1 MNKERGGGVSG
12 GRGGGGGWGRH
23 VRSLRL
29 QRDAI
34 VYIDSVIV
42 RELFVLT
49 GEEDSQWSITTD
61 SVPRS
66 LDSDEDAA

>member
-1 MNKERGGGVSG
+1 MEDVGERK
-12 GRGGGGGWGRH
+12 GWGRH
-23 VRSLRL
+23 GRSLWL

-61 SVPRS
+61 PVPRS
-66 LDSDEDAA
+66 LDSDEYAA

>member
-1 MNKERGGGVSG
+1 MEDVG
-12 GRGGGGGWGRH
+12 GRKGWGRH

-49 GEEDSQWSITTD
+49 GVEDSQWSITTD